1 MLELVWED
9 TYHDRRLRSF
19 ESIKIMIRYGANHE
33 EQWTLTRP
41 SSGGRRAKANELMNN
56 CFDADKFS
64 VLEDTIKKRAS
75 ETKKKR
81 EHIKEDAK
89 AQALGSF

>member
-1 MLELVWED
+1 
-9 TYHDRRLRSF
+9 
-19 ESIKIMIRYGANHE
+19 
-33 EQWTLTRP
+33 
-41 SSGGRRAKANELMNN
+41 MNN